1 MKSFRLI
8 SLALFCAMFF
18 SNNSFAQMDWREP
31 GIYAVFGGESTPLTY
46 TNGMANSS
54 STNIIGVEIGKK
66 KFSYKGTESGVSAS
80 DTLVL
85 VINPEKK
92 AITKSLKA
100 YDPFIKSM
108 TPNNIIIVPL
118 LVDKNKRIYDEGASL
133 EGIRLKVKGRIDF
146 EWEQISDNSYEMRL
160 QNIVPGEY
168 GVIFRPATL
177 GEFDFTGIFGFTYV
191 EQAEAEE
198 VPAE

>member
-8 SLALFCAMFF
+8 SLALFCAVLF
-18 SNNSFAQMDWREP
+18 STNSFAQMDWREP
-31 GIYAVFGGESTPLTY
+31 GIYAVVGGESTPLTY
-46 TNGMANSS
+46 TGGMTTTN
-54 STNIIGVEIGKK
+54 STNIVGVEIGKK
-66 KFSYKGTESGVSAS
+66 NFSYKGAESGGSAS

-92 AITKSLKA
+92 VITKSFKS
-100 YDPFIKSM
+100 YDPFVKSM
-108 TPNNIIIVPL
+108 TPNTIIIVPL
-118 LVDKNKRIYDEGASL
+118 SVDKNKRVYDEGKSIN
-133 EGIRLKVKGRIDF
+133 GIKLGTKGRIDF

-177 GEFDFTGIFGFTYV
+177 GEFDFTGIFGFTYAG
-191 EQAEAEE
+191 QAAAEE